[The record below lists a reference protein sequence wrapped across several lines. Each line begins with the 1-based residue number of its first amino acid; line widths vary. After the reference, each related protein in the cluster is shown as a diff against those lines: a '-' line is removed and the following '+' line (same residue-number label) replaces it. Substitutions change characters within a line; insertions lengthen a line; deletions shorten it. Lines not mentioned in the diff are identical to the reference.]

1 MKREARVSRKTKETA
16 IKINWVIDG
25 EGKYVVSTGI
35 PFFDHMLHLFSKHGL
50 FDLEVEAKGD
60 TDVDCH
66 HTVED
71 IGIAMGRAF
80 REAIADLEG
89 LKRYGYAVTP
99 MDESLCMMA
108 IDISGR
114 PALVWKGKVQGTTGT
129 FDAGVVKEFFQAFVN
144 EAKITLHMNLFYGE
158 NLHHKIEAIFKSF
171 GRALKDATK
180 KDENIKGVLSTKGT
194 L

>member
-1 MKREARVSRKTKETA
+1 M
-16 IKINWVIDG
+16 I
-25 EGKYVVSTGI
+25 
-35 PFFDHMLHLFSKHGL
+35 
-50 FDLEVEAKGD
+50 
-60 TDVDCH
+60 
-66 HTVED
+66 
-71 IGIAMGRAF
+71 
-80 REAIADLEG
+80 
-89 LKRYGYAVTP
+89 
-99 MDESLCMMA
+99 A

-114 PALVWKGKVQGTTGT
+114 PALVWKGKVQGITGT

>member
-1 MKREARVSRKTKETA
+1 MERKSKVTRKTKETD
-16 IKINWVIDG
+16 IKVKWAIDG
-25 EGKYVVSTGI
+25 EGKYAISTGI
-35 PFFDHMLHLFSKHGL
+35 PFFDHMLHLFSRHGL
-50 FDLEVEAKGD
+50 FDLEIHAKGD

-71 IGIAMGRAF
+71 VGLAMGKAF
-80 REAIADLEG
+80 REAIKDLEG
-89 LKRYGYAVTP
+89 LKRYGCAVTP

-114 PALVWKGKVQGTTGT
+114 SSLVWKGKLQGTTGA
-129 FDAGVVKEFFQAFVN
+129 FDAGVVKEFFKAFVN

-171 GRALKDATK
+171 GRALKDATR
-180 KDENIKGVLSTKGT
+180 KDESIKGVLSTKGV